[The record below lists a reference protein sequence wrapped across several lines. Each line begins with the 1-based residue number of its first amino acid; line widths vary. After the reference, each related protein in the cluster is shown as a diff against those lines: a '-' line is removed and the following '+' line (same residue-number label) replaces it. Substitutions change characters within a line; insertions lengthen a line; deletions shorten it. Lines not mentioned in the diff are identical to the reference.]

1 MAFKYK
7 EFEAMYQNLHKV
19 QKFHEKFVRDFLYE
33 MGLRCLAKTK
43 KRTPVDT
50 GDLRNHWSLSD
61 VWRKGDDLVIYL
73 SNSMEYAS
81 HVEYGHRKRN
91 APLGLRPEDRNPGN
105 WVEGYFMATLS
116 IAEIEAE
123 MPARYDAA
131 LKKFLSG
138 LEVK

>member
-1 MAFKYK
+1 MAFKYDDSK
-7 EFEAMYQNLHKV
+7 EMYDNLHHV
-19 QKFHEKFVRDFLYE
+19 QKFHEEFARNFLYE

-50 GDLRNHWSLSD
+50 GDLRNHWTLSD
-61 VWRKGDDLVIYL
+61 VFRKGDELVVYL

-91 APLGLRPEDRNPGN
+91 APLDLQPEDRNSGN
-105 WVEGYFMATLS
+105 WVEGYFMATIS
-116 IAEIEAE
+116 IKEIESE

-138 LEVK
+138 LEGK